1 MSDKEIN
8 YESRKLGLIY
18 GCCAVFVASV
28 LGGKALGLKPKMNI
42 FSSIATGAV
51 TGYMWHGF
59 TRQAFQKKRRQLL
72 EDSSTSGSYS
82 AATPS
87 TSPSDEFSGTAHS
100 ISTVPVPVQGT
111 RDTRTG
117 ASKSSE
123 GTGVSQT
130 CKTIDRTWDQCEWLH
145 KKIQMSFRL
154 QVLPP
159 FPKMPSVKK
168 AHDTLYIERQRARM
182 ERWLNRVGSREDL
195 SRTGSM
201 DYFISSKMTDK
212 DVGGSSKQSFS
223 SLFMNLFGGPA
234 EQEFVVYTPI
244 GDINDY
250 NEDEEE
256 RKREYI
262 NNMEECAHELE
273 NAIKN
278 MHVQEEAFG
287 KGVVKATM
295 AIEKAFDVDAI
306 AYVAREA
313 LLENAAPASF
323 PESGPADIKR
333 DRLQVSLALLQ
344 SSAEAYYWS
353 TKELSIWKEYNFVD
367 TMAEYGLMVGNVKEV
382 MNHSTQMLIM
392 YEKAMQLYQG
402 HVSKANSLRVQY
414 PSETPSVKY
423 ANEQESQS
431 ERELE
436 LAQQEY
442 TDACDMANTELIRYE
457 RERAQGMRKAL
468 ENMASLEL
476 DSARARLQE
485 LKSLRRRIKSVQMT
499 RDPPHPRTNIGPLLW
514 HAAGSTH
521 PSMLTPRVSSS
532 SFPRT
537 APPDSSLT
545 FNDRMTMGAY
555 GSGRPA
561 HRHSNSSSS
570 SGSRIVGSMYGGDNI
585 FGPGV
590 KRAHTVD
597 NADFSSVRG
606 NVARP
611 MARNHSVFME
621 TDEDDEEDQDTH
633 SQITTGSSSK
643 FPWAEISARG
653 SPSPLQQRMRWNGRI
668 SAMPFQ
674 GYDPTTDTEPRPLV
688 DQDRLAEIAA
698 EAEMEAELVRSGML
712 AARQAT
718 RQKST
723 PNASHALFSPNTTT
737 PPILPAF
744 RPSAGARQLRQVSSL
759 TGISSIPQPVSP
771 SEYLQY
777 SRQTLHS
784 SLSHVKRSSSATTSG
799 ESNSARSASSGS
811 RSPRLPRRDKGKARA
826 FAV

>member
-1 MSDKEIN
+1 
-8 YESRKLGLIY
+8 
-18 GCCAVFVASV
+18 
-28 LGGKALGLKPKMNI
+28 
-42 FSSIATGAV
+42 
-51 TGYMWHGF
+51 
-59 TRQAFQKKRRQLL
+59 
-72 EDSSTSGSYS
+72 
-82 AATPS
+82 
-87 TSPSDEFSGTAHS
+87 
-100 ISTVPVPVQGT
+100 
-111 RDTRTG
+111 
-117 ASKSSE
+117 
-123 GTGVSQT
+123 
-130 CKTIDRTWDQCEWLH
+130 
-145 KKIQMSFRL
+145 
-154 QVLPP
+154 
-159 FPKMPSVKK
+159 MPSAKK
-168 AHDTLYIERQRARM
+168 MHDTLYVERYRTRM
-182 ERWLNRVGSREDL
+182 ERWLNRIGLREDL
-195 SRTGSM
+195 CKSGSM
-201 DYFISSKMTDK
+201 EYFVSSKMTDK
-212 DVGGSSKQSFS
+212 DVGGGSKQSFS
-223 SLFMNLFGGPA
+223 SLFMNLFGGAA

-244 GDINDY
+244 GDINDF

-262 NNMEECAHELE
+262 TNMEECAHELA

-278 MHVQEEAFG
+278 MHVQEESFG

-295 AIEKAFDVDAI
+295 AVEKAFDVDAI
-306 AYVAREA
+306 AYSAREA
-313 LLENAAPASF
+313 VLEDAAASAS
-323 PESGPADIKR
+323 SGDGSADIGR
-333 DRLQVSLALLQ
+333 DRLHVSLALLQ

-367 TMAEYGLMVGNVKEV
+367 AMAEYCTMVGDVKDV

-392 YEKAMQLYQG
+392 YEKAMQQYQG
-402 HVSKANSLRVQY
+402 HVARANSLRVQY

-423 ANEQESQS
+423 ANEQEAQS

-468 ENMASLEL
+468 ESMASLEL

-485 LKSLRRRIKSVQMT
+485 LKALRRRIKGVQMT

-514 HAAGSTH
+514 HAAGSAH

-537 APPDSSLT
+537 APPDSSLS
-545 FNDRMTMGAY
+545 FSDRLAAGTHGP
-555 GSGRPA
+555 GRPA
-561 HRHSNSSSS
+561 HRYSSSS
-570 SGSRIVGSMYGGDNI
+570 SSAAGLPYGSGAKALGHSDCIYGSA
-585 FGPGV
+585 V
-590 KRAHTVD
+590 KRAHTMD
-597 NADFSSVRG
+597 NADFNSGRG
-606 NVARP
+606 SAALSA
-611 MARNHSVFME
+611 ARNHSVFME
-621 TDEDDEEDQDTH
+621 TDEDDDDQDAR

-643 FPWAEISARG
+643 SPWAEISANGG
-653 SPSPLQQRMRWNGRI
+653 SPSLLQQRRRWNGRI

-674 GYDPTTDTEPRPLV
+674 GYDPAVDAEPRPLV
-688 DQDRLAEIAA
+688 DQDRLAEMAA

-718 RQKST
+718 RQKSV
-723 PNASHALFSPNTTT
+723 PNVPFASASPHALLSPGATT

-744 RPSAGARQLRQVSSL
+744 RASAGSRQLRQVSSL

-784 SLSHVKRSSSATTSG
+784 SLSHVKRSSSAAASSENISPRSG
-799 ESNSARSASSGS
+799 SSGS